1 MPDGPRSGCL
11 SQNSF
16 LPIERRFRRWPD
28 VGAVDAMSPL
38 REIPSFRFAMI
49 TDAPA
54 IASLMKAGTSPAIH
68 RVTVIG
74 SPLLAVHV
82 ARQIQAS
89 GSDQYL
95 VAIQAGEVVGMTAWG
110 HSGDTLMLNHIFL
123 RTDCRGVRVGAQLV
137 LEGLRRCRKAGEQ
150 HVGVDVFAENPRAE
164 AWYRTLGMRHQC
176 EKIWLGLPLCTTSS
190 DGFGDWQTEG
200 LSVADHAQE
209 EMGFSRF
216 SLRTPR
222 TTYTIGRLGSEW
234 YRYGGFDILDDPSA
248 VHALQTLDPS
258 RRLLCIGDAN
268 LVPAQWAHHGQV
280 VSRSTRLSASV
291 DAMFATLIARVQSA
305 QVS

>member
-1 MPDGPRSGCL
+1 
-11 SQNSF
+11 
-16 LPIERRFRRWPD
+16 
-28 VGAVDAMSPL
+28 MSPL
-38 REIPSFRFAMI
+38 REVPSIRFAVI
-49 TDAPA
+49 ADAPA
-54 IASLMKAGTSPAIH
+54 IASLMKAGTSLAIH

-74 SPLLAVHV
+74 SPSLAAHV

-89 GSDQYL
+89 GPDQYL
-95 VAIQAGEVVGMTAWG
+95 VAILAGEVVGMTAWG

-123 RTDCRGVRVGAQLV
+123 RSDCRGARVGAHLA

-164 AWYRTLGMRHQC
+164 AWYRTLGMRQQF
-176 EKIWLGLPLCTTSS
+176 EKIWLDLPLCTTAS
-190 DGFGDWQTEG
+190 DEFGDWYAEG

-248 VHALQTLDPS
+248 VRALQTLDPS

-268 LVPAQWAHHGQV
+268 LVPAQWTHDGQV
-280 VSRSTRLSASV
+280 ASRSTRLSASV
-291 DAMFATLIARVQSA
+291 DAVLATLTARVQSA
-305 QVS
+305 QVP